1 MFPDLGPKKGFLFWF
16 QVLISRRKIKYMQKK
31 LIEFNM
37 AQRDKKDLD
46 FQAGD
51 VVRVHRKIK
60 EGEKERTQVFE
71 GMIIAVK
78 GGQSSSPIMTVR
90 KVSAGV
96 GVELILPMYSPMVEK
111 IELVK
116 RAKVRRAKLYYV
128 REKTAKSLRF
138 KYTDAK
144 DIKRKEKEE
153 EMKSEIV
160 KEEVKEE
167 EKGTEELGEV
177 KEVEETKGIEESSS
191 AEAPA
196 DKENK

>member
-1 MFPDLGPKKGFLFWF
+1 
-16 QVLISRRKIKYMQKK
+16 MQKK

-37 AQRDKKDLD
+37 AQRGKTIPDL
-46 FQAGD
+46 QTGD
-51 VVRVHRKIK
+51 VVRVYRKIK

-71 GMIIAVK
+71 GMIIAIK
-78 GGQSSSPIMTVR
+78 GGQSSSPVMTVR

-138 KYTDAK
+138 KYTDAAK
-144 DIKRKEKEE
+144 IEAKKEE
-153 EMKSEIV
+153 EVAPAEEEKVEEVAPAQNIEN
-160 KEEVKEE
+160 KEEVKA
-167 EKGTEELGEV
+167 
-177 KEVEETKGIEESSS
+177 VEETKGIEESSS

>member
-1 MFPDLGPKKGFLFWF
+1 MFWF